1 MKKFVN
7 KINKKRLMRLL
18 TSASFSFLTLI
29 LLNVANTTSC
39 FYIHE
44 PKAPSALDDF
54 KWIK

>member
-1 MKKFVN
+1 MKKIIN
-7 KINKKRLMRLL
+7 KINKKRLVGFL

-29 LLNVANTTSC
+29 LVNAANSTSC